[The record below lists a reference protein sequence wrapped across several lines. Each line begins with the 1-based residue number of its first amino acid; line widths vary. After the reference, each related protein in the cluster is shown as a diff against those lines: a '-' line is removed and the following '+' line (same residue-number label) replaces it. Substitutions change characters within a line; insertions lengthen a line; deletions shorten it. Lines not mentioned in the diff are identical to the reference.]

1 MPEQVSTG
9 TVILHPAEALLLKV
23 RRRAIELHEARGK
36 CRRSLTDR
44 SVYALRQASRH
55 LASPLEV
62 AAASGPGDRKVR
74 RVLRLTS
81 RILKLTSTLRDLH
94 VLTLLVES
102 EVQDEALRE
111 KLLRHLRK
119 AQGTEERCVAKG
131 LKTIR
136 TGPILRLDTG
146 FRPALSALEVEQGLL
161 SAVAH
166 HQERLIERIAGLRRT
181 DPRTLHRARVALKRT
196 RYLLDALPAHL
207 PADHAARHAA
217 LAQLQKQL
225 GRWHDGH
232 LFSEWLLEQRK
243 ELPPELCARCGTL
256 ARKHQ
261 RHGAKAARALVARLQ
276 RGTF

>member
-1 MPEQVSTG
+1 MVLP
-9 TVILHPAEALLLKV
+9 PAEALLLVV
-23 RRRAIELHEARGK
+23 RRRAIALHEAHRK
-36 CRRSLTDR
+36 CRRSLTER

-62 AAASGPGDRKVR
+62 AAASGPCDRKVR
-74 RVLRLTS
+74 RALRLTS

-94 VLTLLVES
+94 VRALLMES

-111 KLLRHLRK
+111 KLLRHLWK
-119 AQGTEERCVAKG
+119 AQGTEERRVAKG

-136 TGPILRLDTG
+136 AGPLLRLDTG
-146 FRPALSALEVEQGLL
+146 FRPALSAMAVEQGLL
-161 SAVAH
+161 TAVAH
-166 HQERLIERIAGLRRT
+166 HREGLAERISALRST

-207 PADHAARHAA
+207 PPDTAAHHAA

-225 GRWHDGH
+225 GSWHDGH
-232 LFSEWLLEQRK
+232 LLAEWLLERSK
-243 ELPPELCARCGTL
+243 ELPPELRGRCRTL
-256 ARKHQ
+256 ARKQQ
-261 RHGAKAARALVARLQ
+261 RLSAKAARALVARLR

>member
-1 MPEQVSTG
+1 
-9 TVILHPAEALLLKV
+9 
-23 RRRAIELHEARGK
+23 
-36 CRRSLTDR
+36 
-44 SVYALRQASRH
+44 
-55 LASPLEV
+55 LEV

-74 RVLRLTS
+74 RALRLTS

-94 VLTLLVES
+94 VRTQLVES
-102 EVQDEALRE
+102 GVQDEALRDI
-111 KLLRHLRK
+111 LLRHVRK
-119 AQGTEERCVAKG
+119 ELGIEERRVAKG

-136 TGPILRLDTG
+136 TGPLLRLDTG
-146 FRPALSALEVEQGLL
+146 FRPMLSALEVEQGLL
-161 SAVAH
+161 TAVAH
-166 HQERLIERIAGLRRT
+166 QGGRLIERIADLRST

>member
-1 MPEQVSTG
+1 MPEQASTG

-23 RRRAIELHEARGK
+23 RRLAIELHEARRK
-36 CRRSLTDR
+36 CRRSLTER
-44 SVYALRQASRH
+44 SVYALRQASRY

-74 RVLRLTS
+74 RALRLTS

-94 VLTLLVES
+94 VRALLIES
-102 EVQDEALRE
+102 EVHDEALRG

-119 AQGTEERCVAKG
+119 AQGTEERRVAKG

-136 TGPILRLDTG
+136 TGPLLRLDTG
-146 FRPALSALEVEQGLL
+146 FRPALSTMEVEQGLL
-161 SAVAH
+161 AAVAH
-166 HQERLIERIAGLRRT
+166 HRERLVERIADLRGT

-196 RYLLDALPAHL
+196 RYLRDALPAHL
-207 PADHAARHAA
+207 PADPATHHAA

-225 GRWHDGH
+225 GSWHDGH
-232 LFSEWLLEQRK
+232 LLAEWLLERSK
-243 ELPPELCARCGTL
+243 ELPTELRGRCRTL
-256 ARKHQ
+256 AGKHQ
-261 RHGAKAARALVARLQ
+261 RRSAKAARALIARLR